1 VDLSRGKEGMNFS
14 RNRTLNVNPKIF
26 TLSRDRSAWGHYSKR
41 VKVKGG
47 GGNRGGRGKNRGY
60 QRKER

>member
-47 GGNRGGRGKNRGY
+47 GGNRVDLNTGESEARDS
-60 QRKER
+60 